1 MEMTHEQLLA
11 MIDERVA
18 ADPVFAA
25 DVAERRD
32 ALVAAA
38 LSVGRVRPR
47 EYLITIR
54 GLRTVLGKVEGRV
67 FVEALREAAALVETL
82 PTAHPAYDDLW
93 WLRELL
99 PALDANGGAGIDIGS
114 AETRTALE
122 GLVILGELLGLQHRV
137 TTAHVAALVAASSD
151 SDPIDV
157 AAVSASLNQRAK
169 ENA

>member
-1 MEMTHEQLLA
+1 MTHEQLLA
-11 MIDERVA
+11 LIDERAA
-18 ADPVFAA
+18 ADPVFAD
-25 DVAERRD
+25 DVVERRD
-32 ALVAAA
+32 AKVAAA

-54 GLRTVLGKVEGRV
+54 GLRTVLGKVEGRI
-67 FVEALREAAALVETL
+67 FVEALREAAALGKTL

-93 WLRELL
+93 WLNELL
-99 PALDANGGAGIDIGS
+99 PALNADGGAGIDIGS
-114 AETRTALE
+114 TETRAALD

-137 TTAHVAALVAASSD
+137 TTAHVAALVAASSEG
-151 SDPIDV
+151 DPIDV

>member
-1 MEMTHEQLLA
+1 MTHAEILA
-11 MIDERVA
+11 LIDARA
-18 ADPVFAA
+18 ATDAEFAA

-32 ALVAAA
+32 APIAAA

-54 GLRTVLGKVEGRV
+54 GLRTVLGRADGRV

-99 PALDANGGAGIDIGS
+99 PALNADGGAGIDIGS

-137 TTAHVAALVAASSD
+137 TTAHVAALVAASSED
-151 SDPIDV
+151 DPIDV
-157 AAVSASLNQRAK
+157 SSVSAALNRRAK
-169 ENA
+169 EQQA

>member
-1 MEMTHEQLLA
+1 MTHEQLLA
-11 MIDERVA
+11 LIDEKAA
-18 ADPVFAA
+18 ADPAVA
-25 DVAERRD
+25 DDVVERRD
-32 ALVAAA
+32 AKVAAA

-99 PALDANGGAGIDIGS
+99 PALNADGGAGIDIGS
-114 AETRTALE
+114 TETRTALE
-122 GLVILGELLGLQHRV
+122 GLVILGVLLGLQHRV
-137 TTAHVAALVAASSD
+137 TAAHVAALVAASSEG
-151 SDPIDV
+151 DPIDV
-157 AAVSASLNQRAK
+157 ASVSAALNQRAK